1 MPESP
6 RAQPSRRIA
15 VSPWLLAGL
24 GSALLL
30 CLLAI
35 AWLLGKESGR
45 RLADK
50 PRSATTA
57 EPSPPGFERLPSR
70 ATRTARE
77 APAGVASAS
86 ATPEGTPPPAAP
98 EASPGAPA
106 AGEATAVA
114 RYFAELEAFSS
125 ARYWD
130 DPEGLA
136 LSIVQE
142 LVAGGSSRIDRLRQV
157 QAEVEA
163 GVRAMSVPEPCREHH
178 QRSLASFAAAAQ
190 LLDAISG
197 AAASG
202 DLAGVT
208 AAAAEAERLQAS
220 ALELQELE
228 NALRSRYGLPPAP
241 S

>member
-6 RAQPSRRIA
+6 RVQPSGRVA

-30 CLLAI
+30 CLLVI

-50 PRSATTA
+50 PRSAATA
-57 EPSPPGFERLPSR
+57 ESSSPGFERLPSR
-70 ATRTARE
+70 ATRTANE
-77 APAGVASAS
+77 APAGVASA

-106 AGEATAVA
+106 DEATAVA

-125 ARYWD
+125 ARNWD
-130 DPEGLA
+130 DPEDLA

-178 QRSLASFAAAAQ
+178 QRSLASLAAAAQ

-197 AAASG
+197 AAATG

-208 AAAAEAERLQAS
+208 AAAAEAERLQTS
-220 ALELQELE
+220 ALELRELE